1 MHLKDVDPS
10 HDIASD
16 PRRGKMGAFRALGLG
31 TVDFKGVLKA
41 LKENGY
47 DGVLCVEL
55 DNPEICNFR
64 SAQIS
69 RAYIHDVLKM

>member
-1 MHLKDVDPS
+1 MKSKPLILVVEDQEINTEIIVN
-10 HDIASD
+10 
-16 PRRGKMGAFRALGLG
+16 
-31 TVDFKGVLKA
+31 V

-69 RAYIHDVLKM
+69 RQYIKDVLKL

>member
-1 MHLKDVDPS
+1 MKIMIVGGHAKAHFL
-10 HDIASD
+10 
-16 PRRGKMGAFRALGLG
+16 
-31 TVDFKGVLKA
+31 TKA

-69 RAYIHDVLKM
+69 RQYIKDVLKL